1 MRNLALELRLTAAVG
16 GPGTLVGV
24 HLTATGAHRLLTQ
37 GSSGL
42 PWLLGGLAAGALAV
56 AALFRTR
63 RLWRDARW
71 LHVDSRVSPLVEDPA
86 VMAVARRGGRLLG
99 AMAGLWGLVTA
110 AGWVVAVHCGT
121 PESSRPRRC
130 SSRSLSDSGR

>member
-24 HLTATGAHRLLTQ
+24 YLTAAGAHRLLTQ

-56 AALFRTR
+56 TASGVMIV
-63 RLWRDARW
+63 AR
-71 LHVDSRVSPLVEDPA
+71 A
-86 VMAVARRGGRLLG
+86 VMELLR
-99 AMAGLWGLVTA
+99 M
-110 AGWVVAVHCGT
+110 
-121 PESSRPRRC
+121 S
-130 SSRSLSDSGR
+130 